1 MANLLKSKLE
11 YQKKYHMSDFKVLF
25 CIIFITVIIFS
36 ARLTESSASN
46 LDIFLNKIRTVIK
59 NQEKI
64 ESKII
69 ELESLLK
76 VVRLRVEKK
85 VRH

>member
-1 MANLLKSKLE
+1 
-11 YQKKYHMSDFKVLF
+11 MSDFKVLF

>member
-1 MANLLKSKLE
+1 
-11 YQKKYHMSDFKVLF
+11 MSGFKVFF

-76 VVRLRVEKK
+76 VVRLRVEKR